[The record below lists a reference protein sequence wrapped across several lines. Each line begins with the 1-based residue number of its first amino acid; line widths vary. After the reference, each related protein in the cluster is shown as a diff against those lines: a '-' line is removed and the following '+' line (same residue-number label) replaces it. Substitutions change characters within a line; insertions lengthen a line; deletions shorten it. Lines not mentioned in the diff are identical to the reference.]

1 MSKKFAGQVAV
12 VTGASKGIG
21 AAIAKALAAEGAAV
35 VVNYASSR
43 EGAERVVAE
52 IAQAGGT
59 ALAVHGDLSKAADIQ
74 KLVAETVQRFQKIDI
89 LVNNAGIY
97 LGASLGEITEEHF
110 HRQFNLNV
118 LGLILMTQEAVK
130 HMPKSG
136 GAVINVSSIVST
148 LSPPGLAVYN
158 ATKSAVDNITRTF
171 AKELESRH
179 IRVNSVNPGL
189 IATEGTHA
197 MGLVGEGIEVPA
209 ALGRV
214 GEPGHIAR
222 GVVFLA
228 SDDSIW
234 MTGQTLYLTGSAG

>member
-1 MSKKFAGQVAV
+1 MSKKFTGKVAV

-52 IAQAGGT
+52 ITQAGGT
-59 ALAVHGDLSKAADIQ
+59 ASAVHGDLSKAADIQ
-74 KLVAETVQRFQKIDI
+74 KLVAEAVQRFHKIDI

-97 LGASLGEITEEHF
+97 LTGSLGEITEEHF

-130 HMPKSG
+130 HMPDSG
-136 GAVINVSSIVST
+136 AIINVSSVVST
-148 LSPPGLAVYN
+148 LSPPGMAVYN

-197 MGLVGEGIEVPA
+197 IGLVQDGVEAPPS
-209 ALGRV
+209 LGRV